1 MTLIKNV
8 SSTPATNVVIRNE
21 ASFVECFF
29 SALLFLINE
38 LRPGHLFPIFQTAR
52 HFDAPVFCRFAYLEC
67 LMILDVFFL
76 LMINKY
82 VLMHNI
88 LCPEATSIA
97 A

>member
-8 SSTPATNVVIRNE
+8 TSTPTTNVVIRNE

-67 LMILDVFFL
+67 LMILDAAFFAL
-76 LMINKY
+76 KIDCSL
-82 VLMHNI
+82 
-88 LCPEATSIA
+88 P
-97 A
+97 